1 MLKKRNQGVSSIVGV
16 ILMVTLAIILAALI
30 SQFATELT
38 EILPQPIQAGL
49 SFTESYD
56 PSNGEYDV
64 SIVWTQE
71 GTVEEIHAIKPDGS
85 TTPVMTNIGE
95 DITVVADEGETIRI
109 IGTLE
114 DGTEGVI
121 QSYEV
126 GG

>member
-1 MLKKRNQGVSSIVGV
+1 MLQKEKQGISSLIGV

-49 SFTESYD
+49 SFSESYD
-56 PSNGEYDV
+56 HTTNQYAV
-64 SIVWTQE
+64 NIVWSQE

-95 DITVVADEGETIRI
+95 DIQIVASEGETIRM